1 MEDLFPALVVIAG
14 AVISLISS
22 IVKAAGKAK
31 APAGPDLR
39 KVVVTQKAAPAAPTE
54 QPYIPAQP
62 AVHVH
67 LAPDCLTHDA
77 PGSTGMISDE
87 GKDPCHEEQLTSRLD
102 AAEPTQEAPG
112 LQLDWNGESL
122 VKAFIMQEVLTRPA
136 QRRAVR

>member
-14 AVISLISS
+14 AAISLISS

-39 KVVVTQKAAPAAPTE
+39 KVVPQKAAPAAPTE

-87 GKDPCHEEQLTSRLD
+87 GKDPCHEDELTLERTV
-102 AAEPTQEAPG
+102 ATPAKPEGG
-112 LQLDWNGESL
+112 LQLEWSGENM

-136 QRRAVR
+136 QRRRAQ